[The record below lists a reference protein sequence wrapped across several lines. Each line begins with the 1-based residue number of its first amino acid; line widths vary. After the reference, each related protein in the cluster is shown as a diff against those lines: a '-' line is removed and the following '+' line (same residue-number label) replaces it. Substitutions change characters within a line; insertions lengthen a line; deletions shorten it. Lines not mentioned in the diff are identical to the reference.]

1 VRESSVPR
9 NYAQALFESGQ
20 KSGAGERYG
29 QVLDALAGAI
39 EADERLRIALESP
52 RVPRSVKEEILRK
65 ALTGRAPEGFVRFI
79 GSVVRR
85 GRQSLLPA
93 ISRAYQNL
101 MDVQLNRVHA
111 GITLA
116 RKPDRKLEEQI
127 RERLAAILGKEVV
140 PHFREDPSL
149 IGGMLVRVEDRVMDG
164 SVRRQMAVLRRK
176 MLGS

>member
-1 VRESSVPR
+1 V
-9 NYAQALFESGQ
+9 
-20 KSGAGERYG
+20 
-29 QVLDALAGAI
+29 D
-39 EADERLRIALESP
+39 
-52 RVPRSVKEEILRK
+52 VK
-65 ALTGRAPEGFVRFI
+65 
-79 GSVVRR
+79 
-85 GRQSLLPA
+85 
-93 ISRAYQNL
+93 
-101 MDVQLNRVHA
+101 LNRVHA

>member
-9 NYAQALFESGQ
+9 NYAQALFESGD
-20 KSGAGERYG
+20 KAGEAERYG

-39 EADERLRIALESP
+39 ESDERLRLALESP
-52 RVPRSVKEEILRK
+52 RVSRAAKLEILRK
-65 ALTGRAPEGFVRFI
+65 GLTGRAPEPFVRFI

-85 GRQSLLPA
+85 GRQALLPA

-101 MDVQLNRVHA
+101 VDVKLNRVHA